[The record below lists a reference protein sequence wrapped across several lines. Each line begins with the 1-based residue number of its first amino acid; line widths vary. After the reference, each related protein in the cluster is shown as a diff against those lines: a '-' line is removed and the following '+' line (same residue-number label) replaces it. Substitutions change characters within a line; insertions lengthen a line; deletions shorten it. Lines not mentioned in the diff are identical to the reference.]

1 VTGMELRQ
9 LEYFVSVA
17 EHLHFGRA
25 AEALAIGQP
34 AVSQQIARLERMLG
48 TELLD
53 RSPRN
58 VRLTESGARF
68 LPRARAVLAAVERAR
83 ESVTEGSE
91 AASLRL
97 GTSSGMGDRLDAV
110 LGELA
115 RREPATPVELTSVAA
130 PARLERVAAGQ
141 LDAAFVRG
149 IASAPGVELVE
160 VWEDPL
166 VAVLPAR
173 HPLAARDPVP
183 LTELARL
190 PVRLVSRRTNPV
202 LVDLVLRS
210 CAEAGQQPR
219 RLGYDGGA
227 VDALLAAVANGAPT
241 WTVMYASHARMIQSP
256 RVAFRGTDPELSLT
270 TSLAVPTTATSH
282 DVAPLIEACLVAAGL
297 PPPPPWP

>member
-1 VTGMELRQ
+1 VTSLELRQ

-68 LPRARAVLAAVERAR
+68 LPRARAVLAAVDRAR
-83 ESVTEGSE
+83 ESIAEGPG

-97 GTSSGMGDRLDAV
+97 GTSSGMGERLDAV

-115 RREPATPVELTSVAA
+115 RREPATTVELTSVTTQ
-130 PARLERVAAGQ
+130 ARLERVAAGQ

-149 IASAPGVELVE
+149 VASAPGVELVE

-166 VAVLPAR
+166 VAVLPVD
-173 HPLAARDPVP
+173 HPLAGSDPVP
-183 LTELARL
+183 FPELARL
-190 PVRLVSRRTNPV
+190 PVRLVARRTNPV
-202 LVDLVLRS
+202 LVDLVLRH
-210 CAEAGQQPR
+210 CAEAGRQPH
-219 RLGYDGGA
+219 RLEYDGGP
-227 VDALLAAVANGAPT
+227 VDTLLAAVANGAPS
-241 WTVMYASHARMIQSP
+241 WTVLYASHARMIQSA
-256 RVAFRGTDPELSLT
+256 RVAFRRTDPELSLT
-270 TSLAVPTTATSH
+270 TSLAVPAAATSRE
-282 DVAPLIEACLVAAGL
+282 VAPLVEACLVAAGM
-297 PPPPPWP
+297 PPTGAQ